1 MRIWSLH
8 PKYLDAKGLVAL
20 WRETLLAK
28 HVLEGSTR
36 GYKHHPQ
43 LHRFQAV
50 EKPLDALNQYL
61 SVVWEEAQRRNYHFD
76 KDKINWNF
84 KPSSLPLTQGQLDY
98 EMAHLLKKLQA
109 RNPGKYEELIKM
121 KTYEAHPLF
130 HIIKGDIEPWEIIKN
145 SLR

>member
-1 MRIWSLH
+1 M
-8 PKYLDAKGLVAL
+8 

-43 LHRFQAV
+43 LHRFQVA

-61 SVVWEEAQRRNYHFD
+61 SVVWEEAQRRNYCFN

-84 KPSSLPLTQGQLDY
+84 EPGSLLLTQGQLDY
-98 EMAHLLKKLQA
+98 EMAHLLSKLQA
-109 RNPGKYEELIKM
+109 RDQRKYEELLALKSC
-121 KTYEAHPLF
+121 EAHPLF
-130 HIIKGDIEPWEIIKN
+130 RIIKGDIESWEIIKN
-145 SLR
+145 SLH